1 MKSNRKNWPLVI
13 AIMFV
18 SLLASCGSL
27 RKEAFKDTE
36 GNSVLLVSNAE
47 DVKKAVLMTLAE
59 KGFQTEVKEGFNA
72 IKARKVIG
80 DGSKSNT
87 ITMDS
92 FLFDMGD
99 RGTKLQVTASEEISK
114 TSSHV
119 KYFWLLFIPIPIGSY
134 NTNAIVETGTI
145 NDKVFY
151 ASFFQGV
158 QKNLSAPVE
167 KTTMK

>member
-1 MKSNRKNWPLVI
+1 MNRKSWILVTVI
-13 AIMFV
+13 LFAV
-18 SLLASCGSL
+18 LLAACGSL

-36 GNSVLLVSNAE
+36 GNSVLLVSNE
-47 DVKKAVLMTLAE
+47 KEVRKAVLMTLAE
-59 KGFQTEVKEGFNA
+59 KGFQAEAKEGFNT

-80 DGSKSNT
+80 DGSTSST

-92 FLFDMGD
+92 FLFGMGEK
-99 RGTKLQVTASEEISK
+99 GTKLQVTASEEISK

-134 NTNAIVETGTI
+134 NTNAIVETGAI
-145 NDKVFY
+145 NDKLFY

-158 QKNLSAPVE
+158 QKNLPAPVE
-167 KTTMK
+167 TTTMK

>member
-1 MKSNRKNWPLVI
+1 MILNRKSCLLVT
-13 AIMFV
+13 AMLFA
-18 SLLASCGSL
+18 SLLAACGSL

-36 GNSVLLVSNAE
+36 GNSVLLVSKEAE
-47 DVKKAVLMTLAE
+47 VRKAVLMTLAE
-59 KGFQTEVKEGFNA
+59 KGFQAEVKDGFNT

-92 FLFDMGD
+92 FLFDMGE

-134 NTNAIVETGTI
+134 NTTAIVETGTI

-158 QKNLSAPVE
+158 QKNLSTPLE
-167 KTTMK
+167 TTTMK

>member
-1 MKSNRKNWPLVI
+1 MIRKIELLVAAMLI
-13 AIMFV
+13 V
-18 SLLASCGSL
+18 SLLAACGSL
-27 RKEAFKDTE
+27 RQKAFRDTE
-36 GNSVLLVSNAE
+36 GNSVLLVSKSE

-59 KGFQTEVKEGFNA
+59 KGFQAEVKDGFNT

-80 DGSKSNT
+80 DGSTSNT

-92 FLFDMGD
+92 FLFDMGEK
-99 RGTKLQVTASEEISK
+99 GTKLQVTASEEISK

-134 NTNAIVETGTI
+134 NTNAIVETGAI

-167 KTTMK
+167 TTTMK

>member
-1 MKSNRKNWPLVI
+1 MIRKIEWLVAAMLI
-13 AIMFV
+13 V
-18 SLLASCGSL
+18 SLLAACGSL
-27 RKEAFKDTE
+27 RQEAFKDTE
-36 GNSVLLVSNAE
+36 GNSVLLVSKTE

-59 KGFQTEVKEGFNA
+59 KGFQAEVKDGFNT

-80 DGSKSNT
+80 DGSTSNT

-92 FLFDMGD
+92 FLFYMGEK
-99 RGTKLQVTASEEISK
+99 GTKLQVTASEEISK

-134 NTNAIVETGTI
+134 NTNAIVETGAI

-167 KTTMK
+167 TTTMK

>member
-1 MKSNRKNWPLVI
+1 MKMKKSRLLVTVMLF
-13 AIMFV
+13 A
-18 SLLASCGSL
+18 SLLAACGSL
-27 RKEAFKDTE
+27 RQEAFKDTE
-36 GNSVLLVSNAE
+36 GNSVLLVSKE
-47 DVKKAVLMTLAE
+47 KEVRKAVLMTLAE
-59 KGFQTEVKEGFNA
+59 KGFQAEAKEGFNT

-80 DGSKSNT
+80 DGSTSST

-92 FLFDMGD
+92 FLFDMGEK
-99 RGTKLQVTASEEISK
+99 GTKLQVTASEEISK

-134 NTNAIVETGTI
+134 NTTAIVETGAI

-158 QKNLSAPVE
+158 EKNLSALTAE
-167 KTTMK
+167 TTMK

>member
-1 MKSNRKNWPLVI
+1 MKSDRKRRLTV
-13 AIMFV
+13 AVTLFA
-18 SLLASCGSL
+18 LFLAACGSL

-36 GNSVLLVSNAE
+36 GNSVLLVSNE
-47 DVKKAVLMTLAE
+47 KEVRKAVLMTLAE
-59 KGFQTEVKEGFNA
+59 KGFQAEVKEGFNT

-80 DGSKSNT
+80 DGSKSST

-92 FLFDMGD
+92 FLFGMGEK
-99 RGTKLQVTASEEISK
+99 GTKLQVTASEEISK

-134 NTNAIVETGTI
+134 DTNAIVETGAI

-167 KTTMK
+167 TTTMK